1 MGTDKHYREPC
12 VVARTAF
19 FISLLII
26 GSVVIFPFI
35 GILGL
40 GFISFFLVLILSPV
54 AFFLGVI
61 SIPIIIFRRRKLT
74 SLIYSLLAI
83 LVSLPV
89 VLFFGLFLI
98 SPTREDI
105 REAELAIE
113 NNMEVLSNELIIYSQ
128 NHDGYL
134 PSADN
139 WCDALLDQNPELD
152 ADRFIH
158 PWFTNDRLEF
168 YIWRIS
174 LRQKGQ
180 CQIAFNSLL
189 SDQLVTE
196 VFPETILLFEADGP
210 WNLHGTDSL
219 LNSGPGILRRR
230 KQILFMDG
238 SIVTYGFLRSTKNS
252 SNPKYKK
259 IRWEP

>member
-61 SIPIIIFRRRKLT
+61 SIPIIIFRRRKL
-74 SLIYSLLAI
+74 
-83 LVSLPV
+83 
-89 VLFFGLFLI
+89 
-98 SPTREDI
+98 REDI